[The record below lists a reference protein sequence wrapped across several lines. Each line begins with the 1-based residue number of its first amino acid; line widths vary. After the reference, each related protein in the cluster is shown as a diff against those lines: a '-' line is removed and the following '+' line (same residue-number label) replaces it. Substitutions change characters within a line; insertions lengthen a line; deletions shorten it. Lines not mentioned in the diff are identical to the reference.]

1 VTLQYYEL
9 LYVGQRWFFSFLI
22 LCLLLLTN
30 CHLQDLCNM
39 EGFAASQ
46 AFDLLATTEAV
57 GDDQG
62 FGIGVAHGGQQNSLS
77 DLD

>member
-1 VTLQYYEL
+1 L
-9 LYVGQRWFFSFLI
+9 LICY
-22 LCLLLLTN
+22 LLLTN
-30 CHLQDLCNM
+30 CHLQDFGNVQGL
-39 EGFAASQ
+39 AASQ